1 MTLNISALKKKL
13 TYRGYAAGGAEAK
26 FICPFCT
33 GRGLG
38 PDKRGHLYINLRSG
52 SFFCHRCNIK
62 GRKEFLEQYLGIS
75 LGFDIPEPRSDLSIN
90 IGSTDSFTKELLQE
104 LIDKV
109 IPLSDIGL
117 RYLVDRGLSE
127 EQIKG
132 YEFVEIST
140 ISNRICIP
148 LIFNNELVAFQCRSY
163 IHEEPKYLFQPKYIK
178 IKEMLFQYDIAR
190 FYNTIYLVEGV
201 FDAVSVGFNSMA
213 MYGHYLSKTQL
224 ELLIKSNVSN
234 IVILL
239 DRDTEEDSQ
248 KIANKLSTYFNT
260 VGYLTWKN
268 IPEEF
273 KDIDEIHRIYG
284 KEGVDL
290 ILTTQ
295 INYV

>member
-1 MTLNISALKKKL
+1 MIMNISALKKKL
-13 TYRGYAAGGAEAK
+13 THRGYAGGGTEAK

-38 PDKRGHLYINLRSG
+38 PDKRGHLYINLRTG
-52 SFFCHRCNIK
+52 NFFCHRCNIK
-62 GRKEFLEQYLGIS
+62 GRKDFLEQYLGIS
-75 LGFDIPEPRSDLSIN
+75 LGFDIPEPDLSID
-90 IGSTDSFTKELLQE
+90 IGSNDSFTREWLQE

-109 IPLSDIGL
+109 TPLSDMGL
-117 RYLVDRGLSE
+117 RYLADRGLSE

-132 YEFVEIST
+132 YEFIEISS
-140 ISNRICIP
+140 ISNRVCIP
-148 LIFNNELVAFQCRSY
+148 LIFNNELIAFQCRSY
-163 IHEEPKYLFQPKYIK
+163 THEEPKYLFQPKQVK
-178 IKEMLFQYDIAR
+178 IKETLFQYDTAR
-190 FYNTIYLVEGV
+190 FYNTVYLVEGI
-201 FDAVSVGFNSMA
+201 FDAISIGFNSMA
-213 MYGHYLSKTQL
+213 IYGHYLSKTQL
-224 ELLIKSNVSN
+224 ELLIKSNISN
-234 IVILL
+234 IIVLL

-284 KEGVDL
+284 KEGVDF